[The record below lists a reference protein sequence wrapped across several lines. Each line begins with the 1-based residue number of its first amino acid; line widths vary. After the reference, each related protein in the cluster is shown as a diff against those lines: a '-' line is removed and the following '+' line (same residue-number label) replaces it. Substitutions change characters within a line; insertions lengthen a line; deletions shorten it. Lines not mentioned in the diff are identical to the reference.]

1 MELNE
6 LQTAWSQLSEQ
17 LNKQEKLTN
26 EIILKMTQDKYRKK
40 FKTLNTYETIGAV
53 VCYIISLFILINF
66 YKLDIWY
73 LQLCG
78 AITLGFLII
87 MPTLVLRSLK
97 KIKDLDILKG
107 TYRETLIT
115 YTKEKNYL
123 LKLQQ
128 IGIAFSFLL
137 LFIVVPVTSK
147 IISNK
152 NIFLA
157 KPEPIQWFAVVV
169 ALLFVTVIAR
179 WGYRSYKKITDNAAD
194 VLKDLDT

>member
-6 LQTAWSQLSEQ
+6 LQTAWSQLSQQ

-26 EIILKMTQDKYRKK
+26 EIILKMTQDKYRNK
-40 FKTLNTYETIGAV
+40 FKTLNTYETIGAI
-53 VCYIISLFILINF
+53 VCYSIALFIILNF
-66 YKLDIWY
+66 YKLDTWH

-78 AITLGFLII
+78 AIALGFLII

-97 KIKDLDILKG
+97 KIKNLNILKG

-115 YTKEKNYL
+115 YTKEKNHL

-137 LFIVVPVTSK
+137 MFIVVPVSSK
-147 IISNK
+147 IISDK
-152 NIFLA
+152 NVFLV
-157 KPEPIQWFAVVV
+157 KPEPIQWFAVII
-169 ALLFVTVIAR
+169 ALLFVTVITR
-179 WGYRSYKKITDNAAD
+179 WGYRSYKKITDNAAE
-194 VLKDLDT
+194 VLKDLEA